1 MPTEKQI
8 RDELYKLQKQSREGL
23 MKLNGVDIPKLRA
36 FEKDILKKYDKLEK
50 EMQKLYKKSGED
62 VAKRH
67 RASHARAQ
75 RINQREIEAI
85 LSASRRHPNIDLWRH
100 MCQCYFP
107 HTAEYENSDKD
118 IDLNP
123 SNSTTNSGS
132 VNIDEAARSAQ
143 LSAAA
148 RSPGTGEWS
157 AAQVRCWFMFSFTPE
172 NDGTYCILPVVH
184 MNGYY
189 MLSGGGSGCESF
201 ESLPVIELIARV
213 NVRVDQLSNTVR
225 TASHTVVDAWTA
237 GANAGA
243 FDYDSEVNQEILTEV
258 ALTGGDQTIVFV
270 ESELIVGAN
279 NLIRSRIDMETS
291 PHFYFEVPMVRWGHP
306 CSRVL
311 PQVSYP

>member
-8 RDELYKLQKQSREGL
+8 KDELYKLQRQSRQGL

-36 FEKDILKKYDKLEK
+36 FEKDVLKKYDTLEK

-67 RASHARAQ
+67 MESHARSQ
-75 RINQREIEAI
+75 RLIQRNIESI
-85 LSASRRHPNIDLWRH
+85 LSSRRRFPEIGLYGF
-100 MCQCYFP
+100 MCPCSFFY
-107 HTAEYENSDKD
+107 TAEYENSDKE

-123 SNSTTNSGS
+123 SSGTTNSGS
-132 VNIDEAARSAQ
+132 VAIDEAARSAQ

-148 RSPGTGEWS
+148 RSTGTGEWS
-157 AAQVRCWFMFSFTPE
+157 EAEVRCWFTFSFTPE

-184 MNGYY
+184 MNGYF
-189 MLSGGGSGCESF
+189 MMWGGGSGCESF
-201 ESLPVIELIARV
+201 ESLPVVELIARV
-213 NVRVDQLSNTVR
+213 NVRVDQLSSTVR
-225 TASHTVVDAWTA
+225 TNSHTVVSAWSA

-258 ALTGGDQTIVFV
+258 TLTGGDQTIVFV
-270 ESELIVGAN
+270 ECELIVGAN

-291 PHFYFEVPMVRWGHP
+291 PHFYFKVPMVRWGYP
-306 CSRVL
+306 CNQIL
-311 PQVSYP
+311 PINFP